1 MLVRGEAPMS
11 RRFQLAAACAALLAA
26 TTAAA
31 PPPAVVPPSLSAAA
45 QAGVEALDCIV
56 VLRASTGGSGPGAA
70 DARFAASE
78 RFARTWEPLGV
89 RVERR
94 FARLPLVRARVP
106 AALLGSIAA
115 DTLVRAIAPNRT
127 ARAFRKEGRNLM
139 RVPEVTN
146 RGFNGAGIGIAV
158 LDTGVDWSHKELYP
172 GGTTPGAKT
181 VLLFDAVDGDH
192 DPRDR
197 EGHGTSVAGI
207 AAGATSGVATRATV
221 VAVRVLDDDGEGTS
235 EQILAGID
243 AVLDSV
249 RDGNP
254 FNIRVANLS
263 LGGYDDDWRPGP
275 GTCDEISPDFAVA
288 FEALR
293 DAGVLV
299 VAAAG
304 NGGCSAGVAWPACI
318 SHAMAVG
325 AVYDDEICQLP
336 APPPFDCF
344 SHEASYGE
352 AQCMDDCSDDTDS
365 DRIACYSDSGVELD
379 VWAPSTC
386 ATTTAMGGG
395 TVDCFGGTSAAA
407 PYASGVAALLAQ
419 AYPDRGPEAIRT
431 ALKDTGRPRKDSR
444 NGITRNRV
452 DAPAALARLAALCA
466 APPQPAALSA
476 SAACAGTP
484 LTLSWAAA
492 AGAVAYVV
500 ESSRTPDFTAASSV
514 TVSGTTAAV
523 ATPTDAVALHVR
535 VRSRAACGAE
545 SAWSQP
551 LAVALAADCSAPRR
565 RLSRPR

>member
-1 MLVRGEAPMS
+1 MT
-11 RRFQLAAACAALLAA
+11 RRFRLAVVPVALAAAAAAA
-26 TTAAA
+26 T
-31 PPPAVVPPSLSAAA
+31 PPPAVVSPGISARVAA
-45 QAGVEALDCIV
+45 GAETLDCIV
-56 VLRASTGGSGPGAA
+56 VLRSQAAAFGPAA
-70 DARFAASE
+70 AGVRVAVSE
-78 RFARTWEPLGV
+78 RFTRTWEPLGV

-94 FARLPLVRARVP
+94 FDNLPVLRARVP
-106 AALLGSIAA
+106 AALLASVAT
-115 DTLVRAIAPNRT
+115 DPSVRGLAPNRT

-139 RVPEVTN
+139 RVPEVIN
-146 RGFNGAGIGIAV
+146 RGFTGAGIGIAV

-172 GGTTPGAKT
+172 GGTSPGAKT
-181 VLLFDAVDGDH
+181 VPLFDAVERDDN
-192 DPRDR
+192 PRD
-197 EGHGTSVAGI
+197 EDGHGTSVAGI
-207 AAGATSGVATRATV
+207 AAGSTSGVATRATV

-249 RDGNP
+249 QGGNP

-263 LGGYDDDWRPGP
+263 LGGYDDDWLPGP
-275 GTCDEISPDFAVA
+275 DTCDAVSPDFAVA

-299 VAAAG
+299 VASAG
-304 NGGCSAGVAWPACI
+304 NGGCSKGVAWPACI

-365 DRIACYSDSGVELD
+365 DRIACYSDSGVKLD
-379 VWAPSTC
+379 AWAPSTC
-386 ATTTAMGGG
+386 AKTTALGGG
-395 TVDCFGGTSAAA
+395 TEECFGGTSAAA
-407 PYASGVAALLAQ
+407 PYVSGVAALLAQ
-419 AYPDRGPEAIRT
+419 AFPERGPEEIRA
-431 ALKDTGRPRKDSR
+431 ALRDTGRARTDKR

-452 DAPAALARLAALCA
+452 DAPAALARLATLCA
-466 APPQPAALSA
+466 APPTPTALSA

-484 LTLSWAAA
+484 LTVSWPVS
-492 AGAVAYVV
+492 AGAVSYAV
-500 ESSRTPDFTAASSV
+500 ESAPVPDFTGATSV
-514 TVSGTTAAV
+514 TVTGTTTAVSTTADAAF
-523 ATPTDAVALHVR
+523 AYLR
-535 VRSRAACGAE
+535 VRAHAACGAD

-551 LAVALAADCSAPRR
+551 LAVPLDAGCSTPRR